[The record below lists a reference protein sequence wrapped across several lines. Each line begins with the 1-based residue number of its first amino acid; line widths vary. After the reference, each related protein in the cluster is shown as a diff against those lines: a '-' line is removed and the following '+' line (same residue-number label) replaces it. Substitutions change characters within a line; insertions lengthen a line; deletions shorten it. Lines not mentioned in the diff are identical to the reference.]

1 MRITI
6 RRMKL
11 RKIKKSWRS
20 DGILEDQVLTGYKP
34 QILPMISLSSILMV
48 LEIRGTILGVAII
61 ILYIIMVVLLDIEEE
76 QQMLIPVL
84 TGHRKRLMYKEFS
97 EILVTTV
104 LWKILADL
112 MLLMQSKEIL
122 VLAITMELTEPTI
135 QEMNKN
141 RLMQH
146 NLKKVLLNLHS
157 KN

>member
-1 MRITI
+1 
-6 RRMKL
+6 
-11 RKIKKSWRS
+11 
-20 DGILEDQVLTGYKP
+20 
-34 QILPMISLSSILMV
+34 MV
-48 LEIRGTILGVAII
+48 LEIRGITLGVAII

-84 TGHRKRLMYKEFS
+84 IGHRKRLMSKEFL
-97 EILVTTV
+97 EISATTV

-112 MLLMQSKEIL
+112 MLLMQLKEIL
-122 VLAITMELTEPTI
+122 VLAITMELIEPTI

>member
-1 MRITI
+1 
-6 RRMKL
+6 
-11 RKIKKSWRS
+11 
-20 DGILEDQVLTGYKP
+20 
-34 QILPMISLSSILMV
+34 MV
-48 LEIRGTILGVAII
+48 LEIRGIILGVAII
-61 ILYIIMVVLLDIEEE
+61 TLYIIMVVLLDIEEE

-84 TGHRKRLMYKEFS
+84 TGLKRRLMSKEFS

-122 VLAITMELTEPTI
+122 VLAITMEPIEPTI
-135 QEMNKN
+135 LEMNKN

-146 NLKKVLLNLHS
+146 NLRKVLLNLHS

>member
-11 RKIKKSWRS
+11 RKTKKSWRS
-20 DGILEDQVLTGYKP
+20 DGILEDPGLTDCKP
-34 QILPMISLSSILMV
+34 PTPPMISLFSIPMV
-48 LEIRGTILGVAII
+48 LEIRGIILGVVII

-84 TGHRKRLMYKEFS
+84 TGHKRRLMSKEFL
-97 EILVTTV
+97 EILATTV

-112 MLLMQSKEIL
+112 MLLMQLKEIL
-122 VLAITMELTEPTI
+122 ALVITMEPIEPTI

-141 RLMQH
+141 RSMQH
-146 NLKKVLLNLHS
+146 NLRKVLLNLHS

>member
-11 RKIKKSWRS
+11 RKTKKSWKS
-20 DGILEDQVLTGYKP
+20 DGILEDPGLTDYKHQTP
-34 QILPMISLSSILMV
+34 PMILLCSILMV
-48 LEIRGTILGVAII
+48 LEIRGIILGVAII
-61 ILYIIMVVLLDIEEE
+61 ILCIIMVVLLDIEEE
-76 QQMLIPVL
+76 QQMLIPAL
-84 TGHRKRLMYKEFS
+84 TGHRKRLMSKEFL
-97 EILVTTV
+97 EILATIV
-104 LWKILADL
+104 LWKILEDL

-141 RLMQH
+141 RLMQR
-146 NLKKVLLNLHS
+146 NLKKVLSSLHS

>member
-1 MRITI
+1 
-6 RRMKL
+6 
-11 RKIKKSWRS
+11 
-20 DGILEDQVLTGYKP
+20 
-34 QILPMISLSSILMV
+34 MV
-48 LEIRGTILGVAII
+48 LEIRGITLGVAII

-84 TGHRKRLMYKEFS
+84 TGHRKRLMSKEFL
-97 EILVTTV
+97 EISATTV

-112 MLLMQSKEIL
+112 MLLMQLKEIL
-122 VLAITMELTEPTI
+122 VLAITMELIEPTI

>member
-1 MRITI
+1 
-6 RRMKL
+6 
-11 RKIKKSWRS
+11 
-20 DGILEDQVLTGYKP
+20 
-34 QILPMISLSSILMV
+34 MV
-48 LEIRGTILGVAII
+48 LEIRGIILGVVII
-61 ILYIIMVVLLDIEEE
+61 ILSITMVVLLDIEEE
-76 QQMLIPVL
+76 QQMLIPAL
-84 TGHRKRLMYKEFS
+84 TGHRKRLMSKEFS

-141 RLMQH
+141 RLMQL
-146 NLKKVLLNLHS
+146 NLRKVLLNLHS